1 MTAPKGHPRYGGR
14 AKGTPNKRTK
24 EMLDAT
30 RAAREK
36 ARRVLGNDAFDGDA
50 HALLVLVYR
59 DTSLPIE
66 LRLDAAKV
74 AINYE
79 SPRLQA
85 VQLDGALS
93 AQVKMTIP
101 PEERRVIAQE
111 LFDRAFSL
119 MGKSRPHPQV
129 IEVEAVQASK

>member
-1 MTAPKGHPRYGGR
+1 MAAPKGHPRYGGR
-14 AKGTPNKRTK
+14 AKGTPNKRTR
-24 EMLDAT
+24 ELLDAT

-36 ARRVLGNDAFDGDA
+36 ARRVLGKDAFDGDA

-85 VQLDGALS
+85 I
-93 AQVKMTIP
+93 QVEGHTEIEVNTP
-101 PEERRVIAQE
+101 PEERRAIAQQ
-111 LFDRAFSL
+111 LFDRAFGL
-119 MGKSRPHPQV
+119 MEKSRPHPQI
-129 IEVEAVQASK
+129 IEAEAIEASK

>member
-1 MTAPKGHPRYGGR
+1 MAAPKGHPRYGGR
-14 AKGTPNKRTK
+14 AKGTPNKRTR
-24 EMLDAT
+24 ELLDAT

-36 ARRVLGNDAFDGDA
+36 ARRVLGKDGFDGDA
-50 HALLVLVYR
+50 HALLCLVYR
-59 DTSLPIE
+59 DTSLPLE
-66 LRLDAAKV
+66 VRLDAAKV

-93 AQVKMTIP
+93 AQVDMIIP
-101 PEERRVIAQE
+101 PEERRAIAQE

-119 MGKSRPHPQV
+119 MGKSRPHSQV
-129 IEVEAVQASK
+129 IEVEAVLAPK

>member
-1 MTAPKGHPRYGGR
+1 MAAPKGHPRYGGR

-24 EMLDAT
+24 EMLDAA
-30 RAAREK
+30 REAREK
-36 ARRVLGNDAFDGDA
+36 ARRVLGNDVFDGDA

-79 SPRLQA
+79 SPQLQA
-85 VQLDGALS
+85 I
-93 AQVKMTIP
+93 QVEGHTEIEVNIP
-101 PEERRVIAQE
+101 PEERRAIAQQ
-111 LFDRAFSL
+111 LFDRAFGL
-119 MGKSRPHPQV
+119 MGKSRPHPQI
-129 IEVEAVQASK
+129 IEAEAIETSK

>member
-1 MTAPKGHPRYGGR
+1 MAAPKGHPRYGGR
-14 AKGTPNKRTK
+14 AKGTPNKRTR
-24 EMLDAT
+24 ELLDAT

-36 ARRVLGNDAFDGDA
+36 ARRVLGKDAFDGDA

-85 VQLDGALS
+85 I
-93 AQVKMTIP
+93 QVEGHTEIEVNIP
-101 PEERRVIAQE
+101 PEERRAIAQQ
-111 LFDRAFSL
+111 LFDRAFGL
-119 MGKSRPHPQV
+119 MGNSRLHPQI
-129 IEVEAVQASK
+129 IEAQAIQVPK

>member
-1 MTAPKGHPRYGGR
+1 MAAPKGHPRYGGR
-14 AKGTPNKRTK
+14 AKGTPNKRTR
-24 EMLDAT
+24 ELLDAT

-36 ARRVLGNDAFDGDA
+36 ARRVLGKDAFDGDA

-85 VQLDGALS
+85 I
-93 AQVKMTIP
+93 QVEGHTEIEVNTP
-101 PEERRVIAQE
+101 PEERRAIAQQ
-111 LFDRAFSL
+111 LFDRAFGL
-119 MGKSRPHPQV
+119 MGKSRPHPQI
-129 IEVEAVQASK
+129 IEAEAIEASK

>member
-1 MTAPKGHPRYGGR
+1 MAAPKGHPRYGGR
-14 AKGTPNKRTK
+14 SKGTPNKRTK
-24 EMLDAT
+24 EMLDAA

-85 VQLDGALS
+85 I
-93 AQVKMTIP
+93 QVEGHTEIEVNIP
-101 PEERRVIAQE
+101 PEERRAIAQQ
-111 LFDRAFSL
+111 LFDRAFGL
-119 MGKSRPHPQV
+119 MGKSRPHPRT
-129 IEVEAVQASK
+129 IEAEAIPGPR

>member
-1 MTAPKGHPRYGGR
+1 MAAPKGHPRYGGR
-14 AKGTPNKRTK
+14 AKGTPNKRTR
-24 EMLDAT
+24 ELLDAT
-30 RAAREK
+30 RAVREK

-85 VQLDGALS
+85 I
-93 AQVKMTIP
+93 QVEGHTEIEVNTP
-101 PEERRVIAQE
+101 PEERRAIAQE

>member
-1 MTAPKGHPRYGGR
+1 MAAPKGHPRYGGR
-14 AKGTPNKRTK
+14 AKGTPNKRTR
-24 EMLDAT
+24 ELLDAT

-36 ARRVLGNDAFDGDA
+36 ARRVLGKDAFDGDA

-85 VQLDGALS
+85 I
-93 AQVKMTIP
+93 QVEGHTEIEVDIP
-101 PEERRVIAQE
+101 PEDRRAIAQQ
-111 LFDRAFSL
+111 LFDRAFGL
-119 MGKSRPHPQV
+119 MGKSRPHPQI
-129 IEVEAVQASK
+129 IEAEAIEASK

>member
-1 MTAPKGHPRYGGR
+1 MAAPKGHPRYGGR
-14 AKGTPNKRTK
+14 AKGTPNKRTR
-24 EMLDAT
+24 ELLDAT

-36 ARRVLGNDAFDGDA
+36 ARRVLGKDAFDGDA

-85 VQLDGALS
+85 I
-93 AQVKMTIP
+93 QVEGHTEIGVNIP
-101 PEERRVIAQE
+101 PEEQRAIAQQ
-111 LFDRAFSL
+111 LFDRAFGL
-119 MGKSRPHPQV
+119 MGKSRPPQI
-129 IEVEAVQASK
+129 IEAEAIPGPR

>member
-1 MTAPKGHPRYGGR
+1 MAAPKGHPRYGGR
-14 AKGTPNKRTK
+14 AKGTPNKRTR
-24 EMLDAT
+24 ELLDAT

-36 ARRVLGNDAFDGDA
+36 ARRVLGKDAFDGDA

-85 VQLDGALS
+85 I
-93 AQVKMTIP
+93 QVEGHTEIEVNIP
-101 PEERRVIAQE
+101 PEERRAIAQQ
-111 LFDRAFSL
+111 LFDRAFGL
-119 MGKSRPHPQV
+119 MGKSRPHPQI
-129 IEVEAVQASK
+129 IEAEAIEASK

>member
-1 MTAPKGHPRYGGR
+1 MAAPKGHPRYGGR
-14 AKGTPNKRTK
+14 AKGTPNKRTR
-24 EMLDAT
+24 ELLDAT
-30 RAAREK
+30 RAVREK
-36 ARRVLGNDAFDGDA
+36 ARRVLGKDAFDGDA

-85 VQLDGALS
+85 I
-93 AQVKMTIP
+93 QVEGHTEIEVNTP
-101 PEERRVIAQE
+101 PEERRAIAQE

>member
-1 MTAPKGHPRYGGR
+1 MAAPKGHPRYGGR
-14 AKGTPNKRTK
+14 AKGTPNKRTR
-24 EMLDAT
+24 ELLDAT

-36 ARRVLGNDAFDGDA
+36 ARRVLGKDAFDGDA

-85 VQLDGALS
+85 I
-93 AQVKMTIP
+93 QVEGHTEIEVNTP
-101 PEERRVIAQE
+101 PEARRAIAQQ
-111 LFDRAFSL
+111 LFDRAFGL
-119 MGKSRPHPQV
+119 MGKSRPHPQI
-129 IEVEAVQASK
+129 IEAEAIEASK

>member
-1 MTAPKGHPRYGGR
+1 MAAPKGHPRYGGR
-14 AKGTPNKRTK
+14 AKGTPNKRTR
-24 EMLDAT
+24 ELLDAT
-30 RAAREK
+30 RAVREK

-85 VQLDGALS
+85 I
-93 AQVKMTIP
+93 QVEGHTEIEVNTP
-101 PEERRVIAQE
+101 PEERRAIAQQ
-111 LFDRAFSL
+111 LFDRAFGL
-119 MGKSRPHPQV
+119 MGKSRPHPQI
-129 IEVEAVQASK
+129 IEAEAIEASK

>member
-1 MTAPKGHPRYGGR
+1 MAAPKGHPRYGGR
-14 AKGTPNKRTK
+14 AKGTPNKRTR
-24 EMLDAT
+24 ELLDAT

-36 ARRVLGNDAFDGDA
+36 ARRVLGKDAFDGDA

-85 VQLDGALS
+85 I
-93 AQVKMTIP
+93 QVEGHTEIEVNTP
-101 PEERRVIAQE
+101 PEERRAIAQE

>member
-1 MTAPKGHPRYGGR
+1 MAAPKGHPRYGGR
-14 AKGTPNKRTK
+14 AKGTPNKRTR
-24 EMLDAT
+24 ELLDAT
-30 RAAREK
+30 RAVREK
-36 ARRVLGNDAFDGDA
+36 ARRVLGKDAFDGDA

-85 VQLDGALS
+85 I
-93 AQVKMTIP
+93 QVEGHTEIEVNTP
-101 PEERRVIAQE
+101 PEERRAIAQQ
-111 LFDRAFSL
+111 LFDRAFGL
-119 MGKSRPHPQV
+119 MGKSRPHPQI
-129 IEVEAVQASK
+129 IEAEAIEASK

>member
-1 MTAPKGHPRYGGR
+1 MAAPKGHPRYGGR
-14 AKGTPNKRTK
+14 AKGTPNKRTR
-24 EMLDAT
+24 ELLDAT

-36 ARRVLGNDAFDGDA
+36 ARRVLGKDAFDGDA

-85 VQLDGALS
+85 I
-93 AQVKMTIP
+93 QVEGHTEIEVNIP
-101 PEERRVIAQE
+101 PEEQRAIAQE
-111 LFDRAFSL
+111 LFERAFG
-119 MGKSRPHPQV
+119 MIGKSRPQAQI
-129 IEVEAVQASK
+129 IEAEAIQAPK